1 MKLVLLPG
9 MDGTGILFEPLLEA
23 LPKSISP
30 IVVTYPYDMPL
41 SYSELL
47 TRVEVKLPSSEPF
60 ILLGESFSGPLAL
73 RIAAACP
80 PGLKGVVLSASF
92 ARNPVRFFPRVCS
105 PLIRPSLF
113 YSLPLRALLGG
124 YSASPLLQLA
134 RRANEMV
141 TPQVLAARARAAV
154 EVDAE
159 DVLAVYNYPI
169 LYLAGSRDRVVRKHN
184 YARMKKINANVRV
197 VILSAPHLL
206 LQAAPKEAAKEI
218 AEFAA
223 SLRTE

>member
-30 IVVTYPYDMPL
+30 IVVTYPCDVPL
-41 SYSELL
+41 SYVELL
-47 TRVEVKLPSSEPF
+47 PRVEAKLPSSEPY

-73 RIAAACP
+73 RIAASCP

-92 ARNPVRFFPRVCS
+92 ARNPIRFFPRVCS
-105 PLIRPSLF
+105 PLIRPFLF
-113 YSLPLRALLGG
+113 YSLPLRAMLAG
-124 YSASPLLQLA
+124 YSASPLLQLV
-134 RRANEMV
+134 RRANEIV

-159 DVLAVYNYPI
+159 DVLAACEYPI
-169 LYLAGSRDRVVRKHN
+169 LYLAGSKDRVVRKHN
-184 YARMKKINANVRV
+184 YARIKQLNPNVRL
-197 VILSAPHLL
+197 VILPAPHLL
-206 LQAAPKEAAKEI
+206 LQAAPREAAKEI
-218 AEFAA
+218 IEFAGPL
-223 SLRTE
+223 SMG